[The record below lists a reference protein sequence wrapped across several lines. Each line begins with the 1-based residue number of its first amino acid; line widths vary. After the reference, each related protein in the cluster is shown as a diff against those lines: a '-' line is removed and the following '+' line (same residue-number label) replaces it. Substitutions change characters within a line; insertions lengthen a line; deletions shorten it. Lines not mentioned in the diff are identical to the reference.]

1 MHNARFF
8 VRAVKSCV
16 CGGPR
21 AARAICP
28 GRNDARPARAPPM
41 YSEMPG
47 GPRAM
52 WQNIEHKGVQDN
64 TRDLANSFGNRV
76 TAPLG
81 PTHKLK
87 PGNTKGLSQTGL
99 LTWG

>member
-21 AARAICP
+21 AARAIGP

-41 YSEMPG
+41 YSEMFG
-47 GPRAM
+47 GATRDGTEHRA
-52 WQNIEHKGVQDN
+52 QEGSRKLN
-64 TRDLANSFGNRV
+64 TRDLANSFDNR
-76 TAPLG
+76 A
-81 PTHKLK
+81 KCR
-87 PGNTKGLSQTGL
+87 
-99 LTWG
+99 W